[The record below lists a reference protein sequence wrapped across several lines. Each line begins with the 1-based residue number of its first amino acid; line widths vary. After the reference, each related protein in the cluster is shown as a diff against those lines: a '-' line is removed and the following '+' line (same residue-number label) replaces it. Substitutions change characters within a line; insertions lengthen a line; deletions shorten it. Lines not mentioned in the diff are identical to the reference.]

1 MNIQYYYNF
10 VTIVESG
17 SLTAAAEKLHI
28 AQPAL
33 SNQIKALEQKYGT
46 RLFYRG
52 ARKLELTDAGAIL
65 YQKAKFLCEVEIEAK
80 NEIAS
85 GFSGQRGTLRLGI
98 SYSIS
103 NPKLIDL
110 VTDFCL
116 LYPDT
121 DIKILEGDYTELMKL
136 LQNGVVEAVITRS
149 IKIQQENFDLV
160 HMEEDDVVAVYA
172 PDAGFLDDV
181 VGDEVP
187 VERLGGLPLSLQ
199 DRSVPS
205 ISAAFKNAGVACY
218 VKCVSSRLQISMS
231 WARKGIAIALVP
243 SSVVEELHYEDLLC
257 KKITGVQMTAP
268 VCAIIAQQ
276 RKYRSPVIENF
287 LHVVLEAMQKDKL
300 LAKEKKQ

>member
-52 ARKLELTDAGAIL
+52 ARKLELTDAGSIL

-85 GFSGQRGTLRLGI
+85 GFSGQRGTLRLGV
-98 SYSIS
+98 SYSVS
-103 NPKLIDL
+103 NPRLIQL
-110 VTDFCL
+110 VSDFCK

-121 DIKILEGDYTELMKL
+121 DIKILEGDYAELMKL
-136 LQNGVVEAVITRS
+136 LQNGVVEAVIARS
-149 IKIQQENFDLV
+149 MKIQQENFDLV
-160 HMEEDDVVAVYA
+160 HLEEDGVVAAYVA
-172 PDAGFLDDV
+172 GSGFLDDV
-181 VGDEVP
+181 EGDEVP
-187 VERLGGLPLSLQ
+187 IERLTGVPLSLQ
-199 DRSVPS
+199 DHSVSS
-205 ISAAFKNAGVACY
+205 ISAAFKNAGVACN

-231 WARKGIAIALVP
+231 WARAGIAVALVP
-243 SSVVEELHYEDLLC
+243 SSVIEELHYEDLLC
-257 KKITGVQMTAP
+257 KKISGVQVATPA
-268 VCAIIAQQ
+268 CAIIAQQ

-287 LHVVLEAMQKDKL
+287 LHMVLETMRKDKL
-300 LAKEKKQ
+300 MAKEGKL

>member
-80 NEIAS
+80 NEISS

-103 NPKLIDL
+103 NPLLTRYISEFCKKYPETDVKLI
-110 VTDFCL
+110 
-116 LYPDT
+116 
-121 DIKILEGDYTELMKL
+121 EGEPNELMKQ
-136 LQNGVVEAVITRS
+136 LQNGIVEAVIIRAL
-149 IKIQQENFDLV
+149 KISDDNFATLYRADDELV
-160 HMEEDDVVAVYA
+160 AAYL
-172 PDAGFLDDV
+172 PGSGFLDNIK
-181 VGDEVP
+181 GDKVT
-187 VERLGGLPLSLQ
+187 VEQLSTVPLSVQ
-199 DRSVPS
+199 DRSA
-205 ISAAFKNAGVACY
+205 SAITSLFKDLGTSCHIRFS
-218 VKCVSSRLQISMS
+218 SSRLQICMH
-231 WARKGIAIALVP
+231 WPREGLGVALVP
-243 SSVVEELHYEDLLC
+243 RTVLRELDYLDLDSKKVVGAKINVPSVMV
-257 KKITGVQMTAP
+257 
-268 VCAIIAQQ
+268 IAQK
-276 RKYRSPVIENF
+276 KYRSPVIDNF
-287 LHVVLEAMQKDKL
+287 LGMLEKNWKVEFEG
-300 LAKEKKQ
+300 K